1 MASAVYLCLITP
13 GGTIQIKQ
21 GVVGVAA
28 NMSSS
33 LRAVMVVVQTENP
46 PGNKV
51 WIRHKGVEALSCEG
65 TSDGETLIY
74 ERITSGPGKG
84 AKVHTHIAV
93 GPASSR
99 SLEGGTED
107 IAASAAHCWD
117 VYEGGDGN
125 SYDQAVSDADA
136 AIAALD
142 SDYPF

>member
-21 GVVGVAA
+21 GVVGVSE
-28 NMSSS
+28 NMSSA
-33 LRAVMVVVQTENP
+33 LQAVMVVVQTENP
-46 PGNKV
+46 VGNKV
-51 WIRHKGVEALSCEG
+51 WLRHKGVEALSCEG

-84 AKVHTHIAV
+84 AKVHTHMAV
-93 GPASSR
+93 GPSASR

-117 VYEGGDGN
+117 VFEGGSGGT
-125 SYDQAVSDADA
+125 YDAAVSDADA
-136 AIAALD
+136 AILALD
-142 SDYPF
+142 ADYPF